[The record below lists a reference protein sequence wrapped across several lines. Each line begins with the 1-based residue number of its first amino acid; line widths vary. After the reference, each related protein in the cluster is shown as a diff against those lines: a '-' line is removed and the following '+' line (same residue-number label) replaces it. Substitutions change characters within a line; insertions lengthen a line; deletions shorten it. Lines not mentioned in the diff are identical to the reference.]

1 MGEGFITKR
10 AFMGLFDDVSK
21 FLETQIDEFLKNNPH
36 LELQALD
43 EKLAEQAR
51 ESDRLLVDLKS
62 RLQAVEGK
70 IRTTGEEIKRWHLR
84 IEKAKQAGRNDL
96 VGLAESHQAELLRE
110 GNQIWGQMEVLRDRI
125 PQTEK
130 LALQIQQRRQEVK
143 IKLEEARSQRKARTS
158 SDSNFDF
165 SNPWRDSD
173 SVKARPTTSSDPLEK
188 KFASWEAEEELQRMK
203 RKLGK

>member
-62 RLQAVEGK
+62 RLQTVEGK

-96 VGLAESHQAELLRE
+96 VGLAEAHQAELLRE

-158 SDSNFDF
+158 SDSNVDF